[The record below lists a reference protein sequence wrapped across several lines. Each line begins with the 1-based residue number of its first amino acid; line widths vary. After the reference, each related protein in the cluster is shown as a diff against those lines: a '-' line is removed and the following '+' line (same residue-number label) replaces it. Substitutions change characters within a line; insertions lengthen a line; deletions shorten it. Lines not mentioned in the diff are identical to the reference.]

1 MDHVDPGGREKHGGA
16 GVKAGALRM
25 DRMFTLIEIASAT
38 GGRLLRGEPS
48 TVVSGVS
55 IDSRTIRPGELFVAI
70 KGDRFDGHEYIYD
83 ALRRGACGAVVDVAR
98 YRMPDTAA
106 EEALLRG
113 RILVGVTDTISGLQ
127 GLARFHRERWGGSMT
142 AVTGSNGK
150 TTTKEM
156 AASILSRRYSLLR
169 TEGNLNNHIGV
180 PLTLLRLAPGHQAAL
195 IEMGIS
201 RAGEL
206 RRLAETARP
215 QVGLITNIGA
225 THLEMLGTV
234 EGVAEAKAELM
245 DALPADGMA
254 ILNRDDPFYGFL
266 RARSKGTTATFGAGP
281 DSDVRL
287 TAVQEGEAGLT
298 ADLVLRPDLF
308 GAGRPRMRIDR
319 AVDSPVSI
327 RAGLS
332 VFGRHNAINAAAA
345 AAVGWVMGCDA
356 ETIRQGLEAFR
367 PVAMRSEMIPWEE
380 RMILNDAYNANPAS
394 MRAALDTLSRL
405 PGGRRVAVLGDM
417 RELGES
423 EAQAHREVG
432 EAAAACGIAYLIAMG
447 SNAGRIAEG
456 AVAGRM
462 SPDRVAVCRDP
473 EEAAKALRRETG
485 PGDVIL
491 LKGSR
496 GMKMERIL
504 EALGVRRGE
513 GH

>member
-1 MDHVDPGGREKHGGA
+1 
-16 GVKAGALRM
+16 
-25 DRMFTLIEIASAT
+25 
-38 GGRLLRGEPS
+38 
-48 TVVSGVS
+48 
-55 IDSRTIRPGELFVAI
+55 
-70 KGDRFDGHEYIYD
+70 
-83 ALRRGACGAVVDVAR
+83 
-98 YRMPDTAA
+98 
-106 EEALLRG
+106 
-113 RILVGVTDTISGLQ
+113 
-127 GLARFHRERWGGSMT
+127 
-142 AVTGSNGK
+142 
-150 TTTKEM
+150 
-156 AASILSRRYSLLR
+156 
-169 TEGNLNNHIGV
+169 
-180 PLTLLRLAPGHQAAL
+180 
-195 IEMGIS
+195 
-201 RAGEL
+201 
-206 RRLAETARP
+206 
-215 QVGLITNIGA
+215 
-225 THLEMLGTV
+225 
-234 EGVAEAKAELM
+234 
-245 DALPADGMA
+245 
-254 ILNRDDPFYGFL
+254 
-266 RARSKGTTATFGAGP
+266 
-281 DSDVRL
+281 
-287 TAVQEGEAGLT
+287 
-298 ADLVLRPDLF
+298 VLRPDLF

-319 AVDSPVSI
+319 AVDSPASI